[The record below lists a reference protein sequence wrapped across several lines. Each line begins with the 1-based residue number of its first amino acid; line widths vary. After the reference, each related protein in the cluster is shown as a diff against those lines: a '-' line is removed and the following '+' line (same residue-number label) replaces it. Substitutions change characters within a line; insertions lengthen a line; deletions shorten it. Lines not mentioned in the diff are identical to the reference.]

1 MLFHLSYILFP
12 FVVVVVL
19 LVTITRDLWRWK
31 VNTFTLGRSPGFTLL
46 TIFSAAGLTLV
57 SFVEVYFVYS
67 FISSFLSISLLRLV
81 TLGSGN
87 RIASLE
93 ALKAEFQRDTLN
105 TNASGLLVVDV
116 YTSIPQEEPVGRLKS
131 SEAKKTL
138 RSSDLEYPRHQ
149 HHAYLTT
156 NLARALGS
164 NSTHSNSLLP
174 LPLLRKQD
182 LHLEPLAP
190 NRPTTLPRWEHTLC
204 NAPPSSRTHAS
215 SRPPKRI
222 QHRQLEQPEPRKQ
235 RSHRSRWQ
243 RSQLH
248 GRCNNR

>member
-1 MLFHLSYILFP
+1 VLFHLSYIPFP
-12 FVVVVVL
+12 FVVVVL

-46 TIFSAAGLTLV
+46 AIFSAAGLTLV

-67 FISSFLSISLLRLV
+67 FISSFLSMRLLHVV
-81 TLGSGN
+81 TLGPGD
-87 RIASLE
+87 RIATLE
-93 ALKAEFQRDTLN
+93 ALKAEFQRDALN
-105 TNASGLLVVDV
+105 TTASGLLVVDV
-116 YTSIPQEEPVGRLKS
+116 YTSIPREKPVGRLKN
-131 SEAKKTL
+131 SEAKEL
-138 RSSDLEYPRHQ
+138 RSSDLKYPRHQ

-164 NSTHSNSLLP
+164 NSTHNNSLLP

-182 LHLEPLAP
+182 LHLKPLAP
-190 NRPTTLPRWEHTLC
+190 NRPITLPRWEHTLC